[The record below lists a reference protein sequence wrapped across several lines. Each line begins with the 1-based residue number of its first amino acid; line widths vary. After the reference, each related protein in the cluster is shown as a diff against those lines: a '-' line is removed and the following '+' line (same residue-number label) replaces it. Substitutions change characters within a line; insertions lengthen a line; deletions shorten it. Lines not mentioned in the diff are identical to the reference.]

1 MYQLPEE
8 TNQPVSM
15 AAHPGDVPGRAWRLG
30 LRAQSTSL
38 DAIPGG

>member
-1 MYQLPEE
+1 MYQLLEE
-8 TNQPVSM
+8 IIQPVST

-30 LRAQSTSL
+30 LRVQSTSL